1 MDSFEELG
9 VAPELVE
16 ALAAEGIET
25 PTPLQEAA
33 IPLLRKGNNLVLAA
47 GPGSGLLVS
56 WAVAV
61 LDRVPAGDATG
72 VLVLTADRDSAT
84 RLAESLAR
92 IARDTGHRVAA
103 LGGNWAFPGKADILV
118 GTPGDTLAALASDD
132 ASLDALQTLVID
144 QAQNVERISGLDAIE
159 EVLQFLPDGTQRILS
174 ALPVTPAVASFVD
187 RHLKRTLTVPTAH
200 DPASTPHR
208 GAVRYRIASEP
219 VEESLTEVVGGLF
232 GEGARHV
239 LVFSRSE
246 DRAAD
251 LGDRLT
257 LRGYPAGAPGDPDL
271 PVWLGVD
278 ALEARRALEDHEGI
292 VVVSADVPPDPD
304 TLDRRHGISPQGVV
318 LVLPREVAHLKDVT
332 RRTGYGVAPLP
343 DASLDAEAGIREIH
357 DTVEAALES
366 EDIAPYL
373 FALAPL
379 FERHDPAE
387 IAAAAVALLRKKGPA
402 SPSRSTPTASQPA
415 PGTTPSWAKLF
426 VSVGSRDGLD
436 PG

>member
-1 MDSFEELG
+1 
-9 VAPELVE
+9 
-16 ALAAEGIET
+16 
-25 PTPLQEAA
+25 
-33 IPLLRKGNNLVLAA
+33 
-47 GPGSGLLVS
+47 
-56 WAVAV
+56 
-61 LDRVPAGDATG
+61 
-72 VLVLTADRDSAT
+72 
-84 RLAESLAR
+84 
-92 IARDTGHRVAA
+92 
-103 LGGNWAFPGKADILV
+103 
-118 GTPGDTLAALASDD
+118 
-132 ASLDALQTLVID
+132 
-144 QAQNVERISGLDAIE
+144 
-159 EVLQFLPDGTQRILS
+159 
-174 ALPVTPAVASFVD
+174 
-187 RHLKRTLTVPTAH
+187 
-200 DPASTPHR
+200 
-208 GAVRYRIASEP
+208 

-232 GEGARHV
+232 EEGARHV

-387 IAAAAVALLRKKGPA
+387 IAAAAVALLRKKGPS
-402 SPSRSTPTASQPA
+402 SPSRGTPTASQPA

-426 VSVGSRDGLD
+426 VSVGSRDGLI
-436 PG
+436 PGDLVGAVTGEAGVAGDTVGRIDIKESHTLIEVHDSVAKQVIKALNGITIRGRAVRADFDRPRRSPATPGRRKPPPRG